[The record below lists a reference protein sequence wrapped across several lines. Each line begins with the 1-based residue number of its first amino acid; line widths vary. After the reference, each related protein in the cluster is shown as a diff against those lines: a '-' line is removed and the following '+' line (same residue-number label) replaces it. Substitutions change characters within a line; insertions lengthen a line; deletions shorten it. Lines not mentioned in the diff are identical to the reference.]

1 MKKRFLYIVSLFSL
15 ISLSACNSSTNNPI
29 EDKNTMP
36 TLKSVFKVIKNSEN
50 YTVRIKS
57 YVTSI
62 SYDATKSVTN
72 KAIYYKD
79 NINKTEYGF
88 INDSKGF
95 YSFTKDDKDNIVPG
109 YTYDETT
116 THYQD
121 SFFTL
126 RSINLDYLP
135 TEFYKDRANYYEIT
149 DDGLIEQFS
158 LFTDL
163 FASNDDLETIVPISC
178 AAKVIEKDAVTV
190 DVTYSY
196 ESSLIGKVSLEFT
209 NIGTTEISGVNDYIS
224 SNKGAKV
231 MDSKLKKVQNLF
243 ANRSYTE
250 RYEEDSSTYVNTYF
264 NNNYLY
270 REYSDNLLHTDNGT
284 FYNEGL
290 IEFKDKE
297 SFKDGIYSYQI
308 KDNKVSDVTKYN
320 TKATSIFD
328 LTLTPDFF
336 SYYQVIK
343 TFNENTDNAYPC
355 DFYSTDSGVLSL
367 ASAFD
372 TSGISTSEGVTLFGT
387 GLSIKDS
394 SINSD
399 VEISFYIFLTYNNK
413 ATYIEYTF
421 SNFGNTHVDFIENYI
436 DSVK

>member
-1 MKKRFLYIVSLFSL
+1 
-15 ISLSACNSSTNNPI
+15 
-29 EDKNTMP
+29 
-36 TLKSVFKVIKNSEN
+36 
-50 YTVRIKS
+50 
-57 YVTSI
+57 
-62 SYDATKSVTN
+62 
-72 KAIYYKD
+72 
-79 NINKTEYGF
+79 
-88 INDSKGF
+88 
-95 YSFTKDDKDNIVPG
+95 
-109 YTYDETT
+109 
-116 THYQD
+116 
-121 SFFTL
+121 
-126 RSINLDYLP
+126 
-135 TEFYKDRANYYEIT
+135 
-149 DDGLIEQFS
+149 
-158 LFTDL
+158 
-163 FASNDDLETIVPISC
+163 
-178 AAKVIEKDAVTV
+178 
-190 DVTYSY
+190 
-196 ESSLIGKVSLEFT
+196 
-209 NIGTTEISGVNDYIS
+209 
-224 SNKGAKV
+224 
-231 MDSKLKKVQNLF
+231 MDPKLKKVQNLF
-243 ANRSYTE
+243 ASRNYTE

-308 KDNKVSDVTKYN
+308 KDNKVSEVTKYN

-343 TFNENTDNAYPC
+343 TFNENADNAYPC

>member
-1 MKKRFLYIVSLFSL
+1 MKKRFLYVVSLFSL
-15 ISLSACNSSTNNPI
+15 ITLSACNSSVDNPTV
-29 EDKNTMP
+29 DKTMP
-36 TLKSVFKVIKNSEN
+36 TLKSVFKTIKNSEN

-62 SYDATKSVTN
+62 NYDATKSVTN

-95 YSFTKDDKDNIVPG
+95 YSFTKDDKDNVVPG

-116 THYQD
+116 AYYQD

-135 TEFYKDRANYYEIT
+135 SEFYKNRENYYEIT

-163 FASNDDLETIVPISC
+163 FSSNNDLESIVPVSC

-209 NIGTTEISGVNDYIS
+209 NVGTTEISGVNDYIS

-231 MDSKLKKVQNLF
+231 MDPKLKKIQNLF
-243 ANRSYTE
+243 ANRNYTE
-250 RYEEDSSTYVNTYF
+250 HYEEDSSTYVNTYF

-308 KDNKVSDVTKYN
+308 KENKVSDVTKYN

-372 TSGISTSEGVTLFGT
+372 TSGVSTSEGVTLFGT

-421 SNFGNTHVDFIENYI
+421 SNFGNTNVDFIENYI